1 MKSFQRLC
9 KVYQLTGTYPSQLN
23 QHHSINVRI
32 LIILLILT
40 SYFSVTFSFFLF
52 DTPDAME
59 LANIFFQ
66 SISAIAYT
74 VNFLVHFWK
83 TPAVLDLI
91 EKFDEFIAMSKCRER
106 LDLKNKTNT
115 LIIFISIQGQKKLL
129 LKPCTVKCMDTSN
142 WCRWY
147 WKCS

>member
-142 WCRWY
+142 
-147 WKCS
+147 